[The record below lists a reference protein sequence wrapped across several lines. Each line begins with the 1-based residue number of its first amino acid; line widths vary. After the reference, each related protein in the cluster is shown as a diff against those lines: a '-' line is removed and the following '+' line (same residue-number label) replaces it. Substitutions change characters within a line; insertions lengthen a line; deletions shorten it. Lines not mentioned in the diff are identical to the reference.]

1 MEAEVEAADMEVVVE
16 AEAEAEEDTAAR
28 TTLPWAV
35 DVAGDCTCN

>member
-1 MEAEVEAADMEVVVE
+1 MEAADMEVVVE
-16 AEAEAEEDTAAR
+16 VEAEVGEDTAAR